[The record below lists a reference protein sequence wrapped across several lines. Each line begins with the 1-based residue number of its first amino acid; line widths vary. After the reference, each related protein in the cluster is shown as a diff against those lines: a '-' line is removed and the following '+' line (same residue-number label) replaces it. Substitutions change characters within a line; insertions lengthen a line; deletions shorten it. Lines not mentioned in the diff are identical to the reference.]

1 VNGYVE
7 AGYSVVLAT
16 LALYGGR
23 LVLRRR
29 ALERWLPEHGDR
41 RGQPTGDRSGQ
52 PTAVSETPGPS
63 PAPPAQAT
71 ESPVREEGG

>member
-7 AGYSVVLAT
+7 AGYAVVLAT
-16 LALYGGR
+16 LALYAGR

-29 ALERWLPEHGDR
+29 GLERWLPER
-41 RGQPTGDRSGQ
+41 RDRSGQ
-52 PTAVSETPGPS
+52 PAPVAETPA
-63 PAPPAQAT
+63 PAPVPRAKAI